1 MSEVLRVLDFG
12 LVSAARSQAVYQGI
26 ASVMVES
33 DAPVLTLASPETPYV
48 CIGLHQDLA
57 AEVDEAYCR
66 SKNLP
71 VFRRHVG
78 GGAVYLDRDQL
89 FFHFIFPRNQAPKR
103 VTDIYARYTAPVI
116 ATYQALGIPARLRP
130 INDIH
135 VGDRKIGGTG
145 AAQIG
150 DATVMVGSFMFD
162 FDIDIMAHCLKV
174 ASAKFRDKLH
184 DTLRDYIT
192 TIRRELDEIPSREQ
206 LLKIFLGEITTHL
219 DIATHQDKPRPHELA
234 AIARWERKL
243 HDPDWLRQPGR
254 RLFAG
259 VKITGGLRLS
269 EGLYKAPGGLIRV
282 HLLSQEDH
290 IADLDINGDFTC
302 LPATGIKQLSKA
314 LQGLDLAH
322 DPTQQIHQRM
332 SSLNLDIPGVEAQH
346 LAAALHV
353 AYLSKV

>member
-1 MSEVLRVLDFG
+1 MTSALRVLDFG

-26 ASVMVES
+26 ASVMTES

-78 GGAVYLDRDQL
+78 GGAVYLDRNQL
-89 FFHFIFPRNQAPKR
+89 FFHFIFPRDQAPKR

-145 AAQIG
+145 AAQID

-162 FDIDIMAHCLKV
+162 FDIDTMACCLKV
-174 ASAKFRDKLH
+174 PSEKFRDKLH
-184 DTLRDYIT
+184 DSLRDYIT

-206 LLKIFLGEITTHL
+206 LLEIFLHEVSAHL
-219 DIATHQDKPRPHELA
+219 DIPTHPDKPHPHEQV
-234 AIARWERKL
+234 AITRWEEKL
-243 HDPDWLRQPGR
+243 HDPDWLQQAGR
-254 RLFAG
+254 RLTTG
-259 VKITGGLRLS
+259 VKITGGVHLS
-269 EGLYKAPGGLIRV
+269 EGLHKAPGGLIRV
-282 HLLSQEDH
+282 RLLSQEGH

-302 LPATGIKQLSKA
+302 LPATGIKQLSSA
-314 LQGLDLAH
+314 LQGLDLTQ
-322 DPTQQIHQRM
+322 DPTQEINQRM
-332 SSLNLDIPGVEAQH
+332 SSLNLDMPGVEAQH
-346 LAAALHV
+346 LAAALRA

>member
-1 MSEVLRVLDFG
+1 MNAVLRVLDFG

-26 ASVMVES
+26 ASVMTEF

-71 VFRRHVG
+71 VFRRYVG

-89 FFHFIFPRNQAPKR
+89 FFHFIFPRDQAPKR
-103 VTDIYARYTAPVI
+103 VADIYASYTAPVI
-116 ATYQALGIPARLRP
+116 ATYQALGISARLRP

-162 FDIDIMAHCLKV
+162 FDIDTMAHCLKV
-174 ASAKFRDKLH
+174 PSEKFRDKLH
-184 DTLRDYIT
+184 GTLHDYMT
-192 TIRRELDEIPSREQ
+192 TIRRELGVIPSREQ
-206 LLKIFLGEITTHL
+206 LLKVFLREITTHL
-219 DIATHQDKPRPHELA
+219 GLSTHRDKPRPHEQE
-234 AIARWERKL
+234 AIIHWEKKL

-254 RLFAG
+254 RLTAG
-259 VKITGGLRLS
+259 VKITGGLHLS

-282 HLLSQEDH
+282 RLLSQEGY

-302 LPATGIKQLSKA
+302 LPATGVERLSRM
-314 LQGLDLAH
+314 LQGLDLTH
-322 DPTQQIHQRM
+322 DPSREIQQRM
-332 SSLNLDIPGVEAQH
+332 ASLNLDIPGVEAQH
-346 LAAALHV
+346 LTAALHA
-353 AYLSKV
+353 AYRSKV